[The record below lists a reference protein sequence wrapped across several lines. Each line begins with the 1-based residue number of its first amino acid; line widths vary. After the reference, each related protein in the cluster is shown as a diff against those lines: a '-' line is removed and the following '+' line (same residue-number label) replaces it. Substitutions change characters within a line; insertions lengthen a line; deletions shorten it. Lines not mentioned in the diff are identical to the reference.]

1 MMFDFQPK
9 QATQDNFMTRDEVR
23 QALANVSDKQEGL
36 KKLVS
41 GGFILEGYNDTP
53 SAVTTQPAPQE
64 SGIMSNI

>member
-1 MMFDFQPK
+1 
-9 QATQDNFMTRDEVR
+9 MTRDEVR

-36 KKLVS
+36 KRLVS

-53 SAVTTQPAPQE
+53 KVAQTQPAPQE

>member
-9 QATQDNFMTRDEVR
+9 QATQDNFMTKDEVR

-36 KKLVS
+36 KRLVS

-53 SAVTTQPAPQE
+53 KVAQTQPAPQE
-64 SGIMSNI
+64 QGF